1 MPYANNFTE
10 IEDRGMMYVPLRNIL
25 EDFFLTIDED
35 DYVRN
40 ANDVVVRNT
49 ALRGIREFG
58 FDVTNRVKS
67 IKATIA
73 SNSTVALPDDFV
85 DLIKIGVVDSDG
97 ILRVLIQNK
106 NINISRRLKTTTDFN
121 NADQNVLETSTPNTL
136 NSESE
141 AGPLGTDGGGHPD
154 NTIADTIN
162 DRSATTG
169 ANSGNDFEYHV
180 FENYLYQGGMGRMY
194 GAGGAHMR
202 GQYRVNFDE
211 ARIELDTESAISE
224 VVIEYVSDEAR
235 STNPIVHVYAEAALR
250 AYIYY
255 KLVERKSNVPMAE
268 KSRARQEYY
277 NERRKAK
284 ARLSNFSKAE
294 ALSTIRKN
302 FKPAP
307 KY

>member
-1 MPYANNFTE
+1 MPYANNFTNL
-10 IEDRGMMYVPLRNIL
+10 EDRGMMYVPLRDII
-25 EDFFLTIDED
+25 EDFFLTLDED

-40 ANDVVVRNT
+40 SNDVVVRNT

-73 SNSTVALPDDFV
+73 SNNSVSLPDDFI

-97 ILRVLIQNK
+97 VVRVFNQNK
-106 NINISRRLKTTTDFN
+106 NLNMSRRLKTTSDFN
-121 NADQNVLETSTPNTL
+121 NAAQDQLETLDTL
-136 NSESE
+136 NSDSE
-141 AGPLGTDGGGHPD
+141 GGPLGTESDGHPD
-154 NTIADTIN
+154 NTIPDSILDKGASTG
-162 DRSATTG
+162 SAS
-169 ANSGNDFEYHV
+169 SGNDFEYYV
-180 FENYLYQGGMGRMY
+180 FENYLYQGGMGRLY

-202 GQYRVNFDE
+202 GQYRINYDE
-211 ARIELDTESAISE
+211 ARIELDTENSLSE
-224 VVIEYVSDEAR
+224 IIIEYVSDEAR
-235 STNPIVHVYAEAALR
+235 STNPIVHVYAEEALR
-250 AYIYY
+250 SYIYY
-255 KLVERKSNVPMAE
+255 KLVERKSNVPLAE

-284 ARLSNFSKAE
+284 ARLSNFSKSE

-302 FKPAP
+302 FKISP

>member
-1 MPYANNFTE
+1 MPYANDFTE
-10 IEDRGMMYVPLRNIL
+10 LENRGMMYVPLRDII
-25 EDFFLTIDED
+25 EDFFLAIDED

-67 IKATIA
+67 IKGAIA
-73 SNSTVALPDDFV
+73 ANNTVSLPDDFV
-85 DLIKIGVVDSDG
+85 DLVKLGVVDSDG
-97 ILRVLIQNK
+97 VVRILNQNK
-106 NINISRRLKTTTDFN
+106 NLNMSRRLKTTSDFN
-121 NADQNVLETSTPNTL
+121 NVDQDEAETADTL
-136 NSESE
+136 NSDSES
-141 AGPLGTDGGGHPD
+141 GPLGNTNGGHPD
-154 NTIADTIN
+154 NTIADTIL
-162 DRSATTG
+162 DKDST
-169 ANSGNDFEYHV
+169 SGSSSSENDFEYYV
-180 FENYLYQGGMGRMY
+180 FENYLYQGGMGRVY

-202 GQYRVNFDE
+202 GQYRINYDE
-211 ARIELDTESAISE
+211 ARIELDTESGISE

-235 STNPIVHVYAEAALR
+235 STNPIVHVYAEEALR
-250 AYIYY
+250 SYIYY
-255 KLVERKSNVPMAE
+255 KLVERKSNVPLAE

-302 FKPAP
+302 FKISP